1 MSPPVLSVTQ
11 LNTLI
16 KEVLAE
22 TFPLVW
28 VSAELSDVAKP
39 RSGHIYLTLKDE
51 SSQIKG
57 VIWRNTAARLPFQLE
72 DGQHVICAGSL
83 DVYPP
88 RGTYQLVIREI
99 EPQGVGALQL
109 AFRQLHAKL
118 AAEGLFDAERKR
130 PLPRIPRR
138 VTVVTSPTG
147 AAVRDFLEVLR
158 RRWQGIEVLIVPT
171 RVQGAGAAAEIA
183 RAIRVAH
190 RMEPRPDA
198 IVITRGG
205 GSLEDLW
212 CFNEEEVVR
221 AVSTS
226 PIPTISAVGHEIDVT
241 LCDLA
246 ADVRALTPS
255 EAAER
260 LVPSREEV
268 LAMLD
273 SLGKRMVVS
282 LRGRAVTARQR
293 LDALAR
299 RRPFVRPFDLIH
311 DRARRLDELEQRTE
325 RAFGRRL
332 ERLDDRLGALA
343 ARLDGLSPLRV
354 LGRGYSVTQRAADG
368 QVVRDASDVGVG
380 DEILTRLAAGS
391 IRSRVESAEPG
402 GAAVASPGEVQ

>member
-130 PLPRIPRR
+130 SLPRIPRR

-332 ERLDDRLGALA
+332 ERLDDRLVALA

-354 LGRGYSVTQRAADG
+354 LRRGYSVTQRAADG

-391 IRSRVESAEPG
+391 VRSRVESAELG

>member
-16 KEVLAE
+16 KEVLSE

-28 VSAELSDVAKP
+28 VSAELSDVAQP
-39 RSGHIYLTLKDE
+39 RSGHIYLTLRDE
-51 SSQIKG
+51 TAQIKG

-118 AAEGLFDAERKR
+118 AAEGLFEAERKR

-147 AAVRDFLEVLR
+147 AAIRDFLEVLR
-158 RRWQGIEVLIVPT
+158 RRWRGIEVLIVPT
-171 RVQGAGAAAEIA
+171 RVQGAGASAEIA

-190 RMEPRPDA
+190 RMEPAPDA

-221 AVSTS
+221 AVSDS

-260 LVPSREEV
+260 LVPSRDEV
-268 LAMLD
+268 RAMLD

-299 RRPFVRPFDLIH
+299 RRPFARPFDPIH

-368 QVVRDASDVGVG
+368 HVVRNVSDVRIG
-380 DEILTRLAAGS
+380 DQILTRLFAGS
-391 IRSRVESAEPG
+391 IRSRVESTGSDGSAIT
-402 GAAVASPGEVQ
+402 SPGDGE